1 MIPFIDVFA
10 QPVPN
15 ARDQGLSELEYKMV
29 HGVMVVTAKKLISS
43 DIAHGNG
50 DKNDSHASAS
60 TQSENL
66 FPIGTFEE
74 FVEDFAFIRSTI
86 FHGPTITYAYTRLEL
101 LSARFNLHVLL
112 NGTRE
117 LDAQKSVPHR
127 DFYNVRKVD
136 THVHHSGELL
146 ATHPIQH
153 ILSNTSYPTHPIQHI
168 LSNNIGTCI

>member
-15 ARDQGLSELEYKMV
+15 ARDQGLPELEYKMV
-29 HGVMVVTAKKLISS
+29 HGVMVVTAKKVSS
-43 DIAHGNG
+43 DIANGNG
-50 DKNDSHASAS
+50 DKNGPQSLAS

-136 THVHHSGELL
+136 THVHHSGKTL

-153 ILSNTSYPTHPIQHI
+153 TLSNYIATHLFKTSCRHI
-168 LSNNIGTCI
+168 LS